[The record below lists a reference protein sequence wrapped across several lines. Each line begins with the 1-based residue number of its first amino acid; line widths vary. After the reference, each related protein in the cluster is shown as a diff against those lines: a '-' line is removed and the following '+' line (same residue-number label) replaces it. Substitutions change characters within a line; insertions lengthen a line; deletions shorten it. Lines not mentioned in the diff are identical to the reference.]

1 YRPTRCD
8 EAPFF
13 FNKVTVHEMA
23 INWKKIGM
31 VIFAIVI
38 AAFFIA
44 AGLSKVMQP
53 EDHTESF
60 VRWGYPAWFV
70 YFTGVVELCGAGLL
84 LVPRVRLYGVMLLGV
99 TMIAA
104 ALTHFQA
111 DEMAAVPVPLVLL
124 VLVGALGFFHWKRS
138 GQ

>member
-1 YRPTRCD
+1 MK
-8 EAPFF
+8 A
-13 FNKVTVHEMA
+13 K
-23 INWKKIGM
+23 WKTIGIVM
-31 VIFAIVI
+31 FAVVI

-44 AGLSKVMQP
+44 AGLSKFMGP
-53 EDHTESF
+53 ENHTESF
-60 VRWGYPAWFV
+60 VRWGYPPWFV
-70 YFTGVVELCGAGLL
+70 DFTGVIELCGAGLL

-111 DEMAAVPVPLVLL
+111 GEMAAVSVPLTLL
-124 VLVGALGFFHWKRS
+124 ILLGALGFFHWKRS